1 MGTISNFKLLFKTF
15 LYEFNVDH
23 VKIYMKEIS
32 RMINERKFFLHV
44 YLSHIKAE
52 SESLYELFTFDPLE
66 KLKIMEGALK
76 ELILEKKHEFP
87 PYDDKYAWQI
97 ILLSDDAPKM
107 LREISSSNV
116 QKLFVIQGI
125 IISATKPYIK
135 ASKLKLKCRD
145 CESIRFV
152 DVAPGQTP
160 YVPSICLGG
169 IRDKKKCSP
178 DSFVAMPD
186 SEVMDVQNMKI
197 QETPEEVPSG

>member
-1 MGTISNFKLLFKTF
+1 
-15 LYEFNVDH
+15 
-23 VKIYMKEIS
+23 
-32 RMINERKFFLHV
+32 
-44 YLSHIKAE
+44 
-52 SESLYELFTFDPLE
+52 
-66 KLKIMEGALK
+66 
-76 ELILEKKHEFP
+76 
-87 PYDDKYAWQI
+87 
-97 ILLSDDAPKM
+97 M